1 MAEPL
6 DYFFQ
11 GANLGMRAGQAR
23 IQQEQFRTNLAERAR
38 QFNAELGLQ
47 QQKLKL
53 DQKAQRINIK
63 QDKLQLE
70 KIERE
75 LQEDEDWSDYV
86 SDFGERLMAMGPLDD
101 LPRLNPAA
109 PRRINDMLLES
120 AIDWNTQQ
128 QKSMRGI
135 MAKERLL
142 SKEKQYNDDV
152 AWAKENA
159 PELLE
164 RLKLDPSRFDI
175 DAEALRQARIASV
188 EQKKA
193 DDALLR
199 DIKIASAT
207 KVKPNETREQWMRRT
222 YEDFIIDAPAID
234 AEGNPN
240 LSGDKVYSPKLH
252 RQVADELFGKVQS
265 TPTDPPTPKEP
276 EEPTLPDLDEDFIN
290 STADKYGNQGEKNRI
305 QEIQRSRMQP

>member
-1 MAEPL
+1 MKA
-6 DYFFQ
+6 
-11 GANLGMRAGQAR
+11 GAARA
-23 IQQEQFRTNLAERAR
+23 QQEQFRTNLAENAR
-38 QFNAELGLQ
+38 QFTAELGLQ
-47 QQKLKL
+47 QQKLTL

-63 QDKLQLE
+63 QDQLQLD
-70 KIERE
+70 KMNRE

-128 QKSMRGI
+128 QRGMRGI
-135 MAKERLL
+135 MAKERIL

-152 AWAKENA
+152 AWAKVNA

-164 RLKLDPSRFDI
+164 RLTLDPSRFDI
-175 DAEALRQARIASV
+175 DAEALRQARIESV

-199 DIKIASAT
+199 EIKIASAT
-207 KVKPNETREQWMRRT
+207 KAKPNETREQWMRRT
-222 YEDFIIDAPAID
+222 YENFIVDPPAID

-240 LSGDKVYSPKLH
+240 LSVGKVYNPKLH
-252 RQVADELFGKVQS
+252 RQVADELFGKVQ
-265 TPTDPPTPKEP
+265 PNDPPKPKDPKGGNPGEQGGVNPALELEDP
-276 EEPTLPDLDEDFIN
+276 ELEIDAILEAEALRQPT
-290 STADKYGNQGEKNRI
+290 R
-305 QEIQRSRMQP
+305 